1 VRECAFVGVAF
12 YDGGGGR
19 VRASVVAE
27 NGVDGI
33 SVQGVV
39 DPNSQGAAARP
50 IQIEGCT
57 VCDNPESGLYFYDAA
72 CEILVTHNRV
82 LRNGNGVSVED
93 IGTAVVLRDNTLGHS
108 IEAGI
113 YVSKGATARCEGGT
127 LRGNGL
133 AGGYVDESAHLT
145 LVEQTIESN
154 REAGVLVMSGGHGRV
169 LKSCLRWNG
178 LANLSVLHLGA
189 RCDVVSHPALA
200 LCTEVECERRVIL
213 FL

>member
-1 VRECAFVGVAF
+1 M
-12 YDGGGGR
+12 
-19 VRASVVAE
+19 ASVSKESSTPTRKVLPPDRYKLRVALC
-27 NGVDGI
+27 VT
-33 SVQGVV
+33 
-39 DPNSQGAAARP
+39 
-50 IQIEGCT
+50 IQRVACT
-57 VCDNPESGLYFYDAA
+57 FM
-72 CEILVTHNRV
+72 TQ
-82 LRNGNGVSVED
+82 
-93 IGTAVVLRDNTLGHS
+93 RDNTLGHS